1 MKKNHRLRQL
11 EDQLDQLR
19 IKLYQVV
26 GGAPSQLRHP
36 QVLPI
41 SQQLDHI
48 IVELLREQ
56 KKEKT
61 YK

>member
-26 GGAPSQLRHP
+26 GGTPSQLRHP